1 MKRRRVYI
9 GNCVNSFDEDGDC
22 VIDSL
27 GYYDVSDFGVGDE
40 RAETLSWDEF
50 DREVFVS
57 LEMEEII
64 EGHEVIY
71 LLDRER
77 DLYMLYDSDDD
88 IHYFF
93 R

>member
-1 MKRRRVYI
+1 MKGRRVYI

>member
-1 MKRRRVYI
+1 MNRRRVYI
-9 GNCVNSFDEDGDC
+9 GNCVNSFDEDGNC
-22 VIDSL
+22 VVGGV
-27 GYYDVSDFGVGDE
+27 GYYDVSDFAVGEE
-40 RAETLSWDEF
+40 RAEALSWDEF

-57 LEMEEII
+57 LEIEEII

-77 DLYMLYDSDDD
+77 DLYMLYDCDDD